1 MKTTNAQELIE
12 ELENLIAAAKTAD
25 RDAREFILDLPA
37 DDEHEEEYMELS
49 KLVWQYNFFGI
60 NQFKELVEV
69 LKKYETSK
77 EVKETKTE

>member
-1 MKTTNAQELIE
+1 MKTTNAEKLIE
-12 ELENLIAAAKTAD
+12 GLENLIAAAKAAD

-37 DDEHEEEYMELS
+37 DDEHEEEFMELS
-49 KLVWQYNFFGI
+49 KLVWQYNFFGT

>member
-1 MKTTNAQELIE
+1 MKTTSAKELIE
-12 ELENLIAAAKTAD
+12 ELESLIVLAKAAD
-25 RDAREFILDLPA
+25 RDARELILDLPA

-49 KLVWQYNFFGI
+49 KLVWKYNFFGI

>member
-1 MKTTNAQELIE
+1 MKTTSAKELIE
-12 ELENLIAAAKTAD
+12 ELESLIVLAKAAD
-25 RDAREFILDLPA
+25 RDARELILDLPA

-49 KLVWQYNFFGI
+49 KLVWKYNFFGI

-77 EVKETKTE
+77 EVK

>member
-1 MKTTNAQELIE
+1 MKTTSAKELIE
-12 ELENLIAAAKTAD
+12 ELESLIVLAKAAD
-25 RDAREFILDLPA
+25 RDARELILDLPA

-49 KLVWQYNFFGI
+49 KLVWKYNFFGS

-77 EVKETKTE
+77 EVK

>member
-1 MKTTNAQELIE
+1 MKTTSAKELIE
-12 ELENLIAAAKTAD
+12 ELESLIVLAKAVD
-25 RDAREFILDLPA
+25 RDARELILDLPA

-49 KLVWQYNFFGI
+49 KLVWKYNFFGI

-77 EVKETKTE
+77 EVK

>member
-1 MKTTNAQELIE
+1 MKTTNAKELIE
-12 ELENLIAAAKTAD
+12 ELENLIVLAKAAD
-25 RDAREFILDLPA
+25 RDAGTFILDLPA
-37 DDEHEEEYMELS
+37 DDEHEEEFMELS
-49 KLVWQYNFFGI
+49 KLVWQYNFFGT

>member
-12 ELENLIAAAKTAD
+12 ELENLIIAAKAAD

-49 KLVWQYNFFGI
+49 KLVWKYNFFGI